1 MAAPTFKAVN
11 MMQPVPFVERSARRA
26 RSATKPMARVGALVN
41 ARIVWTLCALA
52 LGSAGVVAWKVQEPA
67 RETVMLSPQSLPQG
81 ASASSLGQFPGL
93 VSASSL
99 PSAVPLANAPAA
111 LVSAPAA
118 PAAQNA
124 ELNQARAESAAV
136 TAGASSVPTSTW
148 PVVTHVSN
156 GVAPRSDMRYRVN
169 PAPQR

>member
-1 MAAPTFKAVN
+1 

-52 LGSAGVVAWKVQEPA
+52 LGSAGVVAWKVQEPV

-111 LVSAPAA
+111 LVTAPAAPAA

-148 PVVTHVSN
+148 PVIIHASN
-156 GVAPRSDMRYRVN
+156 GGTAEIRHALPG
-169 PAPQR
+169 

>member
-1 MAAPTFKAVN
+1 MAAPIFKAVN

-41 ARIVWTLCALA
+41 TRIVWTLCALA

-67 RETVMLSPQSLPQG
+67 RETVMLSPQPQTLPQG

-99 PSAVPLANAPAA
+99 PSAVPLAVAPAA

-136 TAGASSVPTSTW
+136 TAGASSVPTST
-148 PVVTHVSN
+148 
-156 GVAPRSDMRYRVN
+156 
-169 PAPQR
+169 

>member
-1 MAAPTFKAVN
+1 
-11 MMQPVPFVERSARRA
+11 MMQPVALVERSARRA

-52 LGSAGVVAWKVQEPA
+52 LGSAGVVAWKVQEPT
-67 RETVMLSPQSLPQG
+67 REAVVLSPVSQTLPQG

-99 PSAVPLANAPAA
+99 PSPAVAPLVIAPAA
-111 LVSAPAA
+111 LFSASP
-118 PAAQNA
+118 AQNA
-124 ELNQARAESAAV
+124 ELNRARAESAAV

>member
-1 MAAPTFKAVN
+1 MAVPTFKAVN

-41 ARIVWTLCALA
+41 TRIVWTLCALA
-52 LGSAGVVAWKVQEPA
+52 LGSAGVVAWKVQEPV

-99 PSAVPLANAPAA
+99 PSAVPLAVAPAA

-156 GVAPRSDMRYRVN
+156 GVAPRSDIRYRVN

>member
-1 MAAPTFKAVN
+1 MAAPTFKAVH

-26 RSATKPMARVGALVN
+26 RSATKPVARVGALVN

-99 PSAVPLANAPAA
+99 PSAVPLAVAPAA

-118 PAAQNA
+118 QNA
-124 ELNQARAESAAV
+124 ELNRARAESAAV

-148 PVVTHVSN
+148 PVVTHAAN

-169 PAPQR
+169 PAPQH

>member
-1 MAAPTFKAVN
+1 M
-11 MMQPVPFVERSARRA
+11 
-26 RSATKPMARVGALVN
+26 
-41 ARIVWTLCALA
+41 
-52 LGSAGVVAWKVQEPA
+52 AWKVQEPT
-67 RETVMLSPQSLPQG
+67 RETVVLSPQSQTLPQG

-93 VSASSL
+93 VSVSSL
-99 PSAVPLANAPAA
+99 PSVVPLVVAPAA

-118 PAAQNA
+118 QNA
-124 ELNQARAESAAV
+124 ELNRARAESAAV

-148 PVVTHVSN
+148 PVVTHAAN

>member
-1 MAAPTFKAVN
+1 

-41 ARIVWTLCALA
+41 TRIVWTLCALA

-67 RETVMLSPQSLPQG
+67 RETVMLSPQPHTLPQG

-93 VSASSL
+93 VSTSFL
-99 PSAVPLANAPAA
+99 PSVAPAT
-111 LVSAPAA
+111 LVSAP
-118 PAAQNA
+118 PAQNA
-124 ELNQARAESAAV
+124 ELNRARAESAAA

-148 PVVTHVSN
+148 PAVAHAPN
-156 GVAPRSDMRYRVN
+156 GVPPRSDMRYKVN
-169 PAPQR
+169 AAPQH

>member
-1 MAAPTFKAVN
+1 

-99 PSAVPLANAPAA
+99 PSVTPLAVAPAA

-118 PAAQNA
+118 QNA
-124 ELNQARAESAAV
+124 ELNRARAESAAV

>member
-1 MAAPTFKAVN
+1 

-41 ARIVWTLCALA
+41 TRIVWTLCALA
-52 LGSAGVVAWKVQEPA
+52 LGSAGVVAWKVQEPV

-99 PSAVPLANAPAA
+99 PSAVPLAVAPAA

>member
-1 MAAPTFKAVN
+1 

-99 PSAVPLANAPAA
+99 PSVTPLAVAPAA
-111 LVSAPAA
+111 LVSA

-148 PVVTHVSN
+148 PVVTHVPN
-156 GVAPRSDMRYRVN
+156 GVPPRSDMRYRVN